1 MSRRCRWRARQDEGG
16 DRIASSFRA
25 THRSPSLLKAGLFG
39 FPRTQPVAPQWQAA
53 LAALTMPALL
63 ATLAILAMS
72 PGQASARSG
81 AASGWA
87 EMQGAH
93 VVSGGTV
100 DVAVSRELAFQV
112 LTDYDR
118 MADFL
123 PGMVASEV
131 VSRRGNHVVVEQSAD
146 EGVFL
151 FRQRVEVRLAIEE
164 LPPSRLSIRALA
176 GSFKELEASY
186 VLTRTREVTRIE
198 YRARFIPGF
207 DVPPVLGLYAI
218 QHSLERH
225 LGALAGEMRRRAAAA
240 AGPAPQPAGQI
251 PAPAQGAPIRP
262 RGD

>member
-16 DRIASSFRA
+16 DRIASRFRT
-25 THRSPSLLKAGLFG
+25 THGSPSLLKVGLFG
-39 FPRTQPVAPQWQAA
+39 CLRTQPVALQW
-53 LAALTMPALL
+53 LATLTML
-63 ATLAILAMS
+63 AILAILAMG
-72 PGQASARSG
+72 PGQASARSS

-93 VVSGGTV
+93 VVSGGSV

-131 VSRRGNHVVVEQSAD
+131 VSRRGNSVVVEQSAD

-176 GSFKELEASY
+176 GSFKELEGSY
-186 VLTRTREVTRIE
+186 VLTRTRDVTRIE

-207 DVPPVLGLYAI
+207 DVPPVIGLYAI

-225 LGALAGEMRRRAAAA
+225 LRALANEMQRRAAAA
-240 AGPAPQPAGQI
+240 AGPALKPGGPV
-251 PAPAQGAPIRP
+251 PAPVQGAPISP